1 MTTIVDELA
10 RHVKLAK
17 RTVAAWE
24 KSGPPIGKPEDTLR
38 MISEEVALLE
48 SMAVAHPKRAKTL
61 QRLADRY
68 RMVRS
73 GLVA

>member
-1 MTTIVDELA
+1 MTTIVDELM

-24 KSGPPIGKPEDTLR
+24 KDGPPAARPEDILR

-48 SMAVAHPKRAKTL
+48 SMAMAHPKRAKTL

-73 GLVA
+73 GLAA